1 MPFITP
7 LKMQLLNEDNVFPWI
22 LLDDFIWED
31 PVTGEQHKAKK
42 HFRTDGAS
50 NRIELG
56 LIPIIGM
63 PMLMRMFATG
73 MFKAFKPGVIHDAM
87 RRKVNGVRPMSA
99 AEAHLLLK
107 RIMEEQGYP
116 QDVVDAYYAA
126 VVTFNSDDD

>member
-7 LKMQLLNEDNVFPWI
+7 LKLQLLNESNVFPWI
-22 LLDDFIWED
+22 LLDDFSWQD
-31 PVTGEQHKAKK
+31 PETGEVHTAPK

-50 NRIELG
+50 NRIEIG
-56 LIPIIGM
+56 LIPLIGM

-73 MFKAFKPGVIHDAM
+73 MFKAFKPGVIHDAA
-87 RRKVNGVRPMSA
+87 RRKVNGVRPMPA

-116 QDVVDAYYAA
+116 QDLVDSYYAA
-126 VVTFNSDDD
+126 VVAFNSKDD